1 MPNLGKKEKKAEKK
15 AEKEEKEEKGERKR
29 DQFNEF
35 LYIPPLKPSTAL
47 TYESKG

>member
-15 AEKEEKEEKGERKR
+15 AEKEEKGERKR